1 MSYYGLTEN
10 DSFAAR
16 VERELEILMDT
27 KSAPYHVNACGKRFQ
42 TSKSR
47 LMEMPYFHSM
57 LNGIWKEG
65 SDVTLGSLDN
75 PVFVNIPPKQFE
87 LTLKQLRLRLQEK
100 KLKTLSTDD
109 FWSPNSAILQ
119 QNISIRSIQT
129 LILSFCLTFYLVC
142 CLKFQACS
150 QHVYLKCEAPGFG
163 KKVSIEIPHCLGTCK
178 KMRPTPLKR
187 GVPTQKIYG

>member
-16 VERELEILMDT
+16 VERELTILMDT

-87 LTLKQLRLRLQEK
+87 LTLKRLRLGMQEELQ
-100 KLKTLSTDD
+100 KLKTSTDD
-109 FWSPNSAILQ
+109 FWSPNDASLQ
-119 QNISIRSIQT
+119 IGPSLQSTYSRYEI
-129 LILSFCLTFYLVC
+129 CLTF
-142 CLKFQACS
+142 
-150 QHVYLKCEAPGFG
+150 
-163 KKVSIEIPHCLGTCK
+163 
-178 KMRPTPLKR
+178 
-187 GVPTQKIYG
+187 